1 MARDIKKIEKKH
13 KGKKIS
19 IFQNVDSRGI
29 YQNGRN
35 NEEKKMSRGG
45 PITERLNF
53 KINTEFKILGLKS
66 KNEEEKNIRVKNFK
80 MLTHVEYIKTVETMK
95 TKMSRGE
102 PITEKQHLK
111 INTQYFLEL
120 KSTFFELK
128 SMREN
133 RL

>member
-1 MARDIKKIEKKH
+1 MSTHVEYIKTVERIEKK
-13 KGKKIS
+13 KC
-19 IFQNVDSRGI
+19 Q
-29 YQNGRN
+29 
-35 NEEKKMSRGG
+35 GG

-111 INTQYFLEL
+111 INTQYFFEL

-128 SMREN
+128 SMREKWTLIREI
-133 RL
+133 RLWL